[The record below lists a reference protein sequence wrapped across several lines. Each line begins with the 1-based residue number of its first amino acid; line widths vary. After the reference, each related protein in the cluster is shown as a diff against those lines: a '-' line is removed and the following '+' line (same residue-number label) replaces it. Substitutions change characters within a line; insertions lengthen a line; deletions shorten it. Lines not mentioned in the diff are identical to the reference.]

1 MKAGIWPRLRD
12 NTQTPQTDNQN
23 KNKQNAKHTQ
33 TATKQQQTDKAQK
46 QRRQTANKRPQGMQ
60 SPKHSWDRGGIAC
73 QTATVFEEWVQWEA
87 TVSKKKLEQAGELKK
102 NENEHEPK
110 TDQMKPT

>member
-1 MKAGIWPRLRD
+1 MKAGIWPRQRD

-23 KNKQNAKHTQ
+23 KTRQNAKHTQ

-46 QRRQTANKRPQGMQ
+46 QRRQTANKRPRGMQ

-87 TVSKKKLEQAGELKK
+87 TVSKKKLEQEV
-102 NENEHEPK
+102 N
-110 TDQMKPT
+110 